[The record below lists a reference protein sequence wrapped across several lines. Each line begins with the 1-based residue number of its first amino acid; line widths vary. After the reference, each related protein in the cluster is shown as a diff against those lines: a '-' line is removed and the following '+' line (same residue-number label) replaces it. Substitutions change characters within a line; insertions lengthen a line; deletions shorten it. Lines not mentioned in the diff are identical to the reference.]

1 MASDT
6 LMKFLS
12 NLTIMYKQRHDM
24 IIKQGFVSQGQIQ
37 LVYNFNSLTLL
48 FTLKKGN
55 TPETPVF
62 IDNFD
67 TCWFLFSEISIL
79 SFTTKCHASPTTFQS
94 IYLTLLYAL
103 NDNELS
109 TIFDF
114 SNSHVTLKAC
124 SNALYTHYTT
134 LDFV

>member
-1 MASDT
+1 MT
-6 LMKFLS
+6 
-12 NLTIMYKQRHDM
+12 
-24 IIKQGFVSQGQIQ
+24 IKQGFVSQGQIQ

-55 TPETPVF
+55 TPETSVLL
-62 IDNFD
+62 DNFD
-67 TCWFLFSEISIL
+67 TCWFLFSEISTL

-94 IYLTLLYAL
+94 INLTLLYAL

-114 SNSHVTLKAC
+114 SNSQVILRNLTKISYILEMFPCEHKVQMAW
-124 SNALYTHYTT
+124 
-134 LDFV
+134 